1 MVSCTCS
8 ACRGAETEASLG
20 SQPAKAET
28 LELWQQLSSESS
40 NSNEAHQLEELQA
53 QLCHTTKQL
62 RTKEEEVVGLTIQL
76 VSVHTQLDGHQT
88 WHAKSAQQLEA
99 MQSELAQSAQQ
110 LQATKLQLAESAQQ
124 LESTQQRME
133 ELTSAAALAESSLQQ
148 QQKAS
153 QQHADSLAQ
162 QLEQSRVIQTSLSSQ
177 LREAQAQVA
186 ELTRQ
191 MSEQSDFKQSAISAE
206 SSLTAQLEQSQQ
218 QCQLLADQLEQSQ
231 ASCSDF
237 SAQLRSATQQLEQLS
252 DAHVMDESTILD
264 QLSETQDELQRL
276 TCELAESQGQQAM
289 LGEQLEQVRCEHEEA
304 AEAHTVT
311 EATLL
316 DQLNESQAELDR
328 SSIQVTQPAA
338 DMRTC
343 LHIYRLNH
351 RPHNESLC
359 L

>member
-1 MVSCTCS
+1 M
-8 ACRGAETEASLG
+8 
-20 SQPAKAET
+20 
-28 LELWQQLSSESS
+28 ELWQQLSSESS
-40 NSNEAHQLEELQA
+40 SSNEAHQLQELQA

-76 VSVHTQLDGHQT
+76 VSVHTQLDGQQT
-88 WHAKSAQQLEA
+88 RHAKSAQQLEA
-99 MQSELAQSAQQ
+99 VHSELAQSAQQ
-110 LQATKLQLAESAQQ
+110 LQVTKLQLAESAQQ
-124 LESTQQRME
+124 LDSAQQHMQ

-148 QQKAS
+148 QQQAS

-162 QLEQSRVIQTSLSSQ
+162 QLEQSHATQTNFSSQ

-186 ELTRQ
+186 ELTHQ
-191 MSEQSDFKQSAISAE
+191 LSEQAELRQSAILAE
-206 SSLTAQLEQSQQ
+206 SSLTDQLEESQQ
-218 QCQLLADQLEQSQ
+218 QCQLLADQLERSQ

-237 SAQLRSATQQLEQLS
+237 SAELRSATQQLEQLS

-276 TCELAESQGQQAM
+276 TCELAESQGQQAV

-316 DQLNESQAELDR
+316 DQLNESQAELDQSR
-328 SSIQVTQPAA
+328 IQVTQPAA
-338 DMRTC
+338 DTRTC
-343 LHIYRLNH
+343 LHVYNLN
-351 RPHNESLC
+351 
-359 L
+359 

>member
-1 MVSCTCS
+1 MASCTCS
-8 ACRGAETEASLG
+8 ACRGAKTEASPE

-53 QLCHTTKQL
+53 QLCHTTQQL
-62 RTKEEEVVGLTIQL
+62 RTKEEEMVGLTIQL
-76 VSVHTQLDGHQT
+76 VSVHIQLDGHQT
-88 WHAKSAQQLEA
+88 RHAKSDQQLEA
-99 MQSELAQSAQQ
+99 VHFELAQSAQQ
-110 LQATKLQLAESAQQ
+110 LQAAKLHLAESAQQ
-124 LESTQQRME
+124 LESTQQRLE
-133 ELTSAAALAESSLQQ
+133 ELTSAAALSESSLQQ

-153 QQHADSLAQ
+153 QQYADSLAQ
-162 QLEQSRVIQTSLSSQ
+162 QLEQNRVSQTSFSSQ

-191 MSEQSDFKQSAISAE
+191 LSEQSELRQSAILAE
-206 SSLTAQLEQSQQ
+206 SFLTDQLEQSQQ

-237 SAQLRSATQQLEQLS
+237 SAQLSSATQQLEQLS

-264 QLSETQDELQRL
+264 QLSESQNELQRL
-276 TCELAESQGQQAM
+276 TCELAESQGQQAV

-304 AEAHTVT
+304 AEAHIVT

-316 DQLNESQAELDR
+316 DQLHETQAELDQ
-328 SSIQVTQPAA
+328 SSIQVIQPAA
-338 DMRTC
+338 NTRT
-343 LHIYRLNH
+343 
-351 RPHNESLC
+351 
-359 L
+359 

>member
-1 MVSCTCS
+1 MATCTCF
-8 ACRGAETEASLG
+8 ACRGAETEASPE

-40 NSNEAHQLEELQA
+40 SSNEAHQLQELQA

-76 VSVHTQLDGHQT
+76 VSVHTQLDDHQT
-88 WHAKSAQQLEA
+88 RHAKSDQQLEA
-99 MQSELAQSAQQ
+99 VHSELAQSAQQ

-124 LESTQQRME
+124 LESTQQRTE
-133 ELTSAAALAESSLQQ
+133 ELTSAAAFAESLLQQ
-148 QQKAS
+148 QQKAG
-153 QQHADSLAQ
+153 QQQADSLAQ
-162 QLEQSRVIQTSLSSQ
+162 QLEQSRVTQTSFSSQ

-191 MSEQSDFKQSAISAE
+191 LSEQSELRQSAILGE
-206 SSLTAQLEQSQQ
+206 SSLTDQLEQSQQ
-218 QCQLLADQLEQSQ
+218 QRQLLANQLEQSQ

-264 QLSETQDELQRL
+264 QLSETQDELQCL
-276 TCELAESQGQQAM
+276 TCELADSQGQQAV
-289 LGEQLEQVRCEHEEA
+289 LSEQLEQVRCEHEEA

-316 DQLNESQAELDR
+316 DQLNESQAELDQSR
-328 SSIQVTQPAA
+328 IQVTQPAA
-338 DMRTC
+338 DTRTC
-343 LHIYRLNH
+343 LHVYNLN
-351 RPHNESLC
+351 
-359 L
+359 

>member
-8 ACRGAETEASLG
+8 ACRGARTEASLE
-20 SQPAKAET
+20 SQTAKAET

-88 WHAKSAQQLEA
+88 RHNKSAQQLEA
-99 MQSELAQSAQQ
+99 VHSELAQSAQQ

-124 LESTQQRME
+124 LESSQQRME

-162 QLEQSRVIQTSLSSQ
+162 QLVQSRVTQTSFSSQ

-186 ELTRQ
+186 ELTHQ
-191 MSEQSDFKQSAISAE
+191 LSEQSELRQSAILAE
-206 SSLTAQLEQSQQ
+206 SSLTDQLEQSQQ
-218 QCQLLADQLEQSQ
+218 QCQLLADRLEQSQ

-276 TCELAESQGQQAM
+276 TCDLAESQGQQAV
-289 LGEQLEQVRCEHEEA
+289 LSEQLEQVRCEHEEA

-316 DQLNESQAELDR
+316 DQLNEIQAELEQ
-328 SSIQVTQPAA
+328 SCIQVTQPAA
-338 DMRTC
+338 DMRTW
-343 LHIYRLNH
+343 LHIYSLIH
-351 RPHNESLC
+351 RHESSC

>member
-8 ACRGAETEASLG
+8 ACRGAETEANPG
-20 SQPAKAET
+20 SQPAKAKT

-62 RTKEEEVVGLTIQL
+62 RIKEEEVVGLTIQL

-88 WHAKSAQQLEA
+88 RHAKPAQQPGA
-99 MQSELAQSAQQ
+99 VHSELAQSAQQ
-110 LQATKLQLAESAQQ
+110 LQATKLQLAESAQP
-124 LESTQQRME
+124 LESTQQCME
-133 ELTSAAALAESSLQQ
+133 ELTSAAALAKSLQQ
-148 QQKAS
+148 QQQAS

-162 QLEQSRVIQTSLSSQ
+162 QLEQSHVIQTSFSSQ
-177 LREAQAQVA
+177 LHEAQAQVA
-186 ELTRQ
+186 ELTSQ
-191 MSEQSDFKQSAISAE
+191 LSEQSELRQSAILAE
-206 SSLTAQLEQSQQ
+206 SSLTDQLEQSQQ
-218 QCQLLADQLEQSQ
+218 QRQLLADRLEQSQ

-237 SAQLRSATQQLEQLS
+237 SAKLSSATQQLEQLS

-264 QLSETQDELQRL
+264 QLSDAQDELQRL
-276 TCELAESQGQQAM
+276 TCELAESQGQQAV
-289 LGEQLEQVRCEHEEA
+289 LSEQLEQVRCEHEEA

-316 DQLNESQAELDR
+316 DQLHETQAELDQ

-338 DMRTC
+338 DTRTC
-343 LHIYRLNH
+343 LHIFSLNH
-351 RPHNESLC
+351 CPHNDSMC
-359 L
+359 V